1 MCQMRGKGN
10 AQDHINAIKIQNRQ
24 TALIDKSTVSS
35 GLYAQ
40 SFNGVAHV
48 ASFVLLLTGHLE

>member
-1 MCQMRGKGN
+1 MRGKGN